1 MTKKRP
7 VGVTILA
14 ILAVIA
20 GVLAIFDTLRMLG
33 LLPMFNLGP
42 INFFGFSI
50 LGAILAGIMAAI
62 WFWVAGR
69 LWNIDPQGWLFV
81 VVLAIVYLIFDAV
94 ALIGKSSFQALW
106 PSMLV
111 TGIILIYCL
120 LPGVRTVSYTHL
132 TLPTKRIV

>member
-7 VGVTILA
+7 IGVTILA

-20 GVLAIFDTLRMLG
+20 GVLAIFDVLRMLG
-33 LLPMFNLGP
+33 LLPMINLGP

-62 WFWVAGR
+62 WLWVAGR
-69 LWNIDPQGWLFV
+69 LWNVDPQGWLFV
-81 VVLAIVYLIFDAV
+81 VVLAIIYLIFDVV
-94 ALIGKSSFQALW
+94 ALIGGSSFQAMW

-111 TGIILIYCL
+111 TGIILLYCL
-120 LPGVRTVSYTHL
+120 VPGTRKAFGQ
-132 TLPTKRIV
+132 P